1 MNLKEIKHVKNVDI
15 DLKKTNKQKMKEVK
29 KQLEKE
35 VKKIVLLDIINLINE
50 GKNLSQ
56 ISKKLNISKQ
66 KLHYYTR
73 RLKEKGLIRKIGY
86 GVWETSKNSSKAT
99 LLKEVRAHAYIWRI
113 KLPKIE
119 NWDKRIN
126 LLKKRNIDYILVG
139 LGNTPRIILKDR
151 KIWLG
156 NKNIIIFDPF
166 SFFGKTAI
174 ESRKL
179 AVNQLLSIL
188 RAIEEK
194 LNINL
199 LFQGLYHFKPSRHH
213 YSLIKN
219 NLAIQCD
226 KEGKKIICY
235 EDGKSW
241 FVIDN
246 SYNLHE
252 AETINKDTSL
262 IDNLGIQNY
271 LNSHKRT
278 NYKVTP
284 EIVLEMITE
293 QSKVM
298 NGIQSNQAIFA
309 ENMRSHIKAVQD
321 LSKGV
326 NELRRAIK
334 GFHKKQRAKPSFQ
347 TRLSYFK

>member
-1 MNLKEIKHVKNVDI
+1 
-15 DLKKTNKQKMKEVK
+15 MKEVK

-35 VKKIVLLDIINLINE
+35 VKKIFLLDIINLLKE
-50 GKNLSQ
+50 GKNLIQ
-56 ISKKLNISKQ
+56 ISKQLKISKQ
-66 KLHYYTR
+66 NLYYYTN

-99 LLKEVRAHAYIWRI
+99 LLKEVRAHAYIWKI
-113 KLPKIE
+113 KLPKIKD
-119 NWDKRIN
+119 WDKRIN
-126 LLKKRNIDYILVG
+126 LLKKKKIDYILVG
-139 LGNTPRIILKDR
+139 IRNTPRIILKDR

-179 AVNQLLSIL
+179 AVNQLLSVL
-188 RAIEEK
+188 RAIESK

-199 LFQGLYHFKPSRHH
+199 LFNGLYHFKPSRHH

-252 AETINKDTSL
+252 AETIHKDTSL
-262 IDNLGIQNY
+262 IDNIGIQKY

-278 NYKVTP
+278 KYKVTP
-284 EIVLEMITE
+284 EIVLEMITG
-293 QSKVM
+293 QGKVM
-298 NGIQSNQAIFA
+298 DGIQQNQIMFA
-309 ENMRSHIKAVQD
+309 ENMNSHIKAVQD

-334 GFHKKQRAKPSFQ
+334 DFHRKQMAKPSFQ
-347 TRLSYFK
+347 TKLDYFK

>member
-1 MNLKEIKHVKNVDI
+1 
-15 DLKKTNKQKMKEVK
+15 MKEVK
-29 KQLEKE
+29 KHLEKE
-35 VKKIVLLDIINLINE
+35 VKKSFLLDILNLLNE

-56 ISKKLNISKQ
+56 ISKILKVSKQ
-66 KLHYYTR
+66 KLNYYTT

-99 LLKEVRAHAYIWRI
+99 LLKEVRAHAYIWKI
-113 KLPKIE
+113 KLPKIK
-119 NWDKRIN
+119 NWDKRTE
-126 LLKKRNIDYILVG
+126 LLDKKKIGWIPVG
-139 LGNTPRIILKDR
+139 IKNTPRIMLKER

-156 NKNIIIFDPF
+156 KKNIIIFDPF
-166 SFFGKTAI
+166 SFFGRTAV

-179 AVNQLLSIL
+179 AVNQLLGIL
-188 RAIEEK
+188 RAIESK
-194 LNINL
+194 LNISI
-199 LFQGLYHFKPSRHH
+199 LFDGLYHFKPSRHH

-262 IDNLGIQNY
+262 IDNLGIQNL

-278 NYKVTP
+278 KYKLTP
-284 EIVLEMITE
+284 EFILE
-293 QSKVM
+293 VM
-298 NGIQSNQAIFA
+298 GGIQQNQVMFA
-309 ENMRSHIKAVQD
+309 KNMGSHIKAIQD

-326 NELRRAIK
+326 NEFRREIK
-334 GFHKKQRAKPSFQ
+334 KFHRKQRAKSSFQ
-347 TRLSYFK
+347 TKLDYFK